1 MAMTTPASS
10 SGPTEVPPPAPG
22 WYRDPTGR
30 HDKRLWNGFAWTS
43 KVLTDDPF
51 TPEPVAKNPAVVAA
65 SQDVELAP
73 AEPRPSPT
81 PDDSELPQPSTGRL
95 HRMILLGAVV
105 AVAIIAGIAAVTQ
118 GYI

>member
-1 MAMTTPASS
+1 MAMTTPTSS

-43 KVLTDDPF
+43 KVLTDDPL
-51 TPEPVAKNPAVVAA
+51 TPEPVARNEAVVAP
-65 SQDVELAP
+65 SESVEVAL
-73 AEPRPSPT
+73 AEPQPTAGPEDTSERPS
-81 PDDSELPQPSTGRL
+81 SGRL
-95 HRMILLGAVV
+95 HRTILVAAVV
-105 AVAIIAGIAAVTQ
+105 ALAIIAGIAAVTQ